1 MGKLIDYQGSPT
13 ALLVD
18 FILKAGFQDLPP
30 DVVEKTKQLTL
41 DTTGAALGGYLTD
54 LGAICLGIVTS
65 LGGNPESTIIG
76 SGRKTSC
83 ANAAFVNAKL
93 ANALDYDDVFFNAAH
108 FCSPTVAAAL
118 AVGERV
124 KASGKD
130 VLTAIALGYDAT
142 ARVGISCI
150 QPRIALSFAW
160 HTIGSIVASAKLL
173 GLDKQEMLNA
183 LGIGCANAPLTC
195 LWKSWPG
202 TMVKYGDMGVM
213 AYQGILSALLAQ
225 MGHTGSKD
233 ILEGDYGFWRYIGA
247 EKCDYNILL
256 SELGKKWYVMD
267 SSIKPYPACRWIHAS
282 LDLFAKIVKENNL
295 KPEDIE
301 KVVVR
306 VHRTAVEKGSIY
318 EPKDWLTAQVSIPYN
333 IALVAFGITPSSEWQ
348 APERYKNPEILSF
361 HRKVEVEEDPDA
373 ARIISSAEQPTYGF
387 KRASTSLEVVT
398 ASRSFKAR
406 AEYAKGDPW
415 LPETKM
421 SDEELRDK
429 FRSLASRVA
438 ESSLRW
444 RNTIEEIIEKVH
456 NMEKMDDVSELM
468 PLLAP

>member
-1 MGKLIDYQGSPT
+1 
-13 ALLVD
+13 
-18 FILKAGFQDLPP
+18 
-30 DVVEKTKQLTL
+30 
-41 DTTGAALGGYLTD
+41 
-54 LGAICLGIVTS
+54 
-65 LGGNPESTIIG
+65 
-76 SGRKTSC
+76 
-83 ANAAFVNAKL
+83 
-93 ANALDYDDVFFNAAH
+93 
-108 FCSPTVAAAL
+108 
-118 AVGERV
+118 
-124 KASGKD
+124 
-130 VLTAIALGYDAT
+130 
-142 ARVGISCI
+142 
-150 QPRIALSFAW
+150 
-160 HTIGSIVASAKLL
+160 
-173 GLDKQEMLNA
+173 
-183 LGIGCANAPLTC
+183 
-195 LWKSWPG
+195 
-202 TMVKYGDMGVM
+202 VM